1 MELGSGALGLW
12 DPGSTLVLGA
22 IVQVGRDPIRDKELS
37 QEVGEV
43 GEGWGVE
50 SRSGFLG
57 EGAGEGQESSP
68 GPLGG
73 GAGEA

>member
-1 MELGSGALGLW
+1 M
-12 DPGSTLVLGA
+12 
-22 IVQVGRDPIRDKELS
+22 QVGRDPIRDKELS

-43 GEGWGVE
+43 GEGWGAE

-57 EGAGEGQESSP
+57 EGAGEGQKSSP